1 MKYLSSSNQ
10 GTPECSRISQK
21 WISSPSRLGFLLIVE
36 IIFLN
41 SCLVTSSSPNSS
53 SVSFTHRTV
62 HHSLDHVHHF
72 SWPISMTRSKRN
84 LNNIFVDLE
93 SDQSIYHHPSPVYT
107 KKEFGQSDYWASIKR
122 KWQQSEQ
129 CPCQCVFD
137 QLNRKVIKCDEQFA
151 NVTSIPSILDPNVE
165 VSVQI
170 GQIGQAVARR
180 FINFTKL
187 SSNQFA
193 GLYFHRNK

>member
-1 MKYLSSSNQ
+1 MKYSSSSDHF
-10 GTPECSRISQK
+10 TPECSKTRESK
-21 WISSPSRLGFLLIVE
+21 WTLSPSRVGLLVVE
-36 IIFLN
+36 IIIFLN
-41 SCLVTSSSPNSS
+41 LHLVTSSSSPLHLDH
-53 SVSFTHRTV
+53 FPIHRTT
-62 HHSLDHVHHF
+62 DHQPLNHQPHPNT

-107 KKEFGQSDYWASIKR
+107 KKLEFGQSDYWASIKR

-165 VSVQI
+165 VSSCIFQF
-170 GQIGQAVARR
+170 R
-180 FINFTKL
+180 FLPKIL
-187 SSNQFA
+187 ISQSN
-193 GLYFHRNK
+193 

>member
-1 MKYLSSSNQ
+1 MKYSSSSDQ
-10 GTPECSRISQK
+10 GAPRTSRSK
-21 WISSPSRLGFLLIVE
+21 WISSPSRMRLFLIAE

-41 SCLVTSSSPNSS
+41 SHLVASSSSNTSL
-53 SVSFTHRTV
+53 HLHCTV
-62 HHSLDHVHHF
+62 HHPLDHTHHP
-72 SWPISMTRSKRN
+72 SSPISMTRSKRN

-165 VSVQI
+165 VSGDRSQC
-170 GQIGQAVARR
+170 
-180 FINFTKL
+180 
-187 SSNQFA
+187 
-193 GLYFHRNK
+193 